1 MEPFDTII
9 EYLTCG
15 KGGTLA
21 TIISRVGATPRG
33 AGAKVFVGDDGK
45 IYGTIGGGCVEAEVW
60 HHARSVA
67 KQGVAR
73 KLRYALNGKTVLDE
87 GMICGGTVELFLEP
101 VTAKHAEVYKKIFEC
116 FSGSERALTITS
128 TEDLPFTKTLITE
141 NGRTV
146 GDPLQ
151 TDFTKEEFERL
162 LCSPS
167 PSVKDG
173 LVIEAVVPF
182 PCLYVYGAG
191 HISQYISRMAKT
203 VDFHVTIVDDRE
215 SFANREKFP
224 EADEVIVEE
233 FKDDFDT
240 MRPLPNGY
248 VVIVTRGHKHD
259 AVVLEGVLKKPPR
272 YIGMIGSKRK
282 VKILFDDLRG
292 KGIAEDLLRTVHAPI
307 GIDIGADTPQEIAI
321 SIVAE
326 LIKVRR
332 STTT

>member
-1 MEPFDTII
+1 MEPFDAII
-9 EYLTCG
+9 EYLTRG
-15 KGGTLA
+15 RGGTLA

-33 AGAKVFVGDDGK
+33 AGAKVFVGDDGT
-45 IYGTIGGGCVEAEVW
+45 IYGTIGGGCVEAEAW
-60 HHARSVA
+60 HHARAVA
-67 KQGVAR
+67 KQGVAK
-73 KLRYALNGKTVLDE
+73 KLRYALNGKTIEDE
-87 GMICGGTVELFLEP
+87 GMICGGTVELLLEP
-101 VTAKHAEVYKKIFEC
+101 VTAKHVEIYKKIFEC
-116 FSGSERALTITS
+116 FSGGEQALVITGA
-128 TEDLPFTKTLITE
+128 EGLPFTKTLITD
-141 NGRTV
+141 NGGTV
-146 GDPLQ
+146 GDPPEI
-151 TDFTKEEFERL
+151 DFTKEEFERFL
-162 LCSPS
+162 RSPS

-173 LVIEAVVPF
+173 LVIEAVIPS
-182 PCLYVYGAG
+182 PRLYIYGAG

-203 VDFHVTIVDDRE
+203 VDFHVTIIDDRE
-215 SFANREKFP
+215 SFANRERFP

-248 VVIVTRGHKHD
+248 AVIVTSGHKHD

-292 KGIAEDLLRTVHAPI
+292 KGVPEDLLRTVHAPI

-326 LIKVRR
+326 LIKVR
-332 STTT
+332 SGTA

>member
-1 MEPFDTII
+1 MEPFDAIV
-9 EYLTCG
+9 EYLTHG
-15 KGGTLA
+15 RNGTLA

-45 IYGTIGGGCVEAEVW
+45 VFGTIGGGCVEAEIW
-60 HHARSVA
+60 YHARTVTKEGIA
-67 KQGVAR
+67 K

-101 VTAKHAEVYKKIFEC
+101 VTTKHVEVYKKILEC
-116 FSGSERALTITS
+116 FSGGERALTITS
-128 TEDLPFTKTLITE
+128 AEDLPFTKTLITE
-141 NGRTV
+141 NGGTV

-151 TDFTKEEFERL
+151 TDFTREEFERL

-182 PCLYVYGAG
+182 PLLYVYGAG
-191 HISQYISRMAKT
+191 HISQYISKMAKT
-203 VDFHVTIVDDRE
+203 VDFHVTVIDDRQN
-215 SFANREKFP
+215 FANRERFP
-224 EADEVIVEE
+224 EADEIIVEE
-233 FKDDFDT
+233 FQDVFDAV
-240 MRPLPNGY
+240 RPSPNGY
-248 VVIVTRGHKHD
+248 AVIVTRGHKHD
-259 AVVLEGVLKKPPR
+259 AVVLEGVLKQPPR
-272 YIGMIGSKRK
+272 YIGMIGSRRK
-282 VKILFDDLRG
+282 VKILFDDLRR
-292 KGIAEDLLRTVHAPI
+292 KGVAEDLLRMVHAPI

-332 STTT
+332 RAG